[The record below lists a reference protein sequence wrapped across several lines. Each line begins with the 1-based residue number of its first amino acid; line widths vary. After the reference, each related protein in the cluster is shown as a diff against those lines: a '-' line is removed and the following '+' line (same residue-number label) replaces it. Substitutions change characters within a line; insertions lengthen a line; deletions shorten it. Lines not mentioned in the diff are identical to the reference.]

1 MSATIDSQLFA
12 RYFSVPVRGMLEPAP
27 VMTVEGQ
34 SYTVSEYYLGDLH
47 PLGEV
52 SRLSLVAIG
61 TFILQFG

>member
-34 SYTVSEYYLGDLH
+34 SYTVSEYYLEDLK

-52 SRLSLVAIG
+52 GL
-61 TFILQFG
+61 

>member
-34 SYTVSEYYLGDLH
+34 SYTVSEYYLEDLK

-52 SRLSLVAIG
+52 GRLSRLCVISNGI
-61 TFILQFG
+61 FIL